1 MQMLSGL
8 INIFP
13 LEMMNKAQEVLDGSC
28 FRDITL
34 EIQCC
39 STKDITAAS
48 PQSINKRRLG
58 LQ

>member
-1 MQMLSGL
+1 MLSDL

-28 FRDITL
+28 SRDITL